1 MDSTH
6 ADIIDDESGRLEYAY
21 RLENMGS
28 ELIILYSNMKEIAFL
43 DKALRSYQ
51 KALQNAPPNYP
62 KLKRRLFQNIGSAYR
77 DKFNSRGNIEDLDNA
92 IQYLQQALGT
102 SSLDRP
108 EFLSEQHDGLGDAF
122 KTRYEKLGN
131 IADLEESIKH
141 YQSAINTTPEG
152 HEDLSP
158 RLMNLGS
165 MFGNRYL
172 RLGDLADIEKS
183 LSFNQRSLKITAADS
198 PIRATLLQNIGC
210 GYHDRYLNTA
220 VMSDLSDAITF
231 YKEAL
236 DLTPEEHSKH
246 PNRLQALG
254 SGFGDR
260 YQRTGNIDDIEEA
273 IRLFSD
279 ALSKTPTSHPELS
292 FRLQNLSTAFVIRY
306 ERNGVTGDLDHATT
320 LSRLAVEKE
329 KNPVGDMF
337 RSRRLETLAI
347 VYQQRY
353 VSTGAIQ
360 NLDHSIH
367 YYQEALNNT
376 PADDPNRPF
385 QLHCIGNSYAD
396 RYNRT
401 WELVD
406 LEQSIH
412 YSRDA
417 LDLTPNGHSERPKR
431 LQNLAS
437 QYHLKYQRCGNIPD
451 QEQSFRLA
459 HEALELLPSDHLGRR
474 ELLTFLSHLYRVR
487 HENKGERVDI
497 EQSIQYCHEALKLIP
512 LDHPQLGDL
521 LDSLAAGYYAKYRAV
536 GGGELLEQ
544 AIQLYRRVLDYSVSS
559 AHTRIGAATFLLE
572 AYSDADNWAEAHQA
586 ALKALSLVQLLV
598 PRYQER
604 ADKQY
609 HLSRIAGLASDAAAV
624 SLNAGQSPYEAI
636 RLLEQGRGIITGSV
650 QDIRTD
656 ISDLLQQHPQYSTK
670 LLAFREILDHPQ
682 LTKISEYALDSRYK
696 AARDFEKIAE
706 EIRQLSGFERFLLGP
721 SEDEIKAAVPSDG
734 YIVMINVSYY
744 RCDALIIEKG
754 QVRILRLPDL
764 RLSDIQDHAPKT
776 KGIEKLESLRWLWR
790 TVARPILDAIGL
802 EAVPPDGVWPRIWW
816 VPTGALSKFPIHAAG
831 DYSIEPRSG
840 GSVLD
845 RAISSY
851 STSIKALVHNR
862 NEFAQPRSRDSG
874 NKSVTLVAMRHTPQ
888 LSSLKFA
895 VEEVDQ
901 VEALCKSMGLQT
913 NRPVPVGKHVIS
925 ALEECDI
932 FHFAGHGLTDYGDP
946 SKSCLLLEDWKNNP
960 LTVARLFETNLYSKK
975 PFLAFLSACGTG
987 RVRQDS
993 HADEGLHLISGCQ
1006 LAGFRHVIGTLWEVN
1021 DKMCVEMALET
1032 YDWIRQKGI
1041 TDASVSEAL
1050 HNASRE
1056 LRARWVKETAE
1067 RIARTKTRSSAIE
1080 ATSASDSLGKDPRDI
1095 VLCDEDEVP
1104 LYWVP
1109 YIHLGS

>member
-6 ADIIDDESGRLEYAY
+6 ADIINDEPGILEYAY
-21 RLENMGS
+21 RLEEMGS
-28 ELIILYSNMKEIAFL
+28 ELMILYSNTKEIAFL

-51 KALQNAPPNYP
+51 KALQNAPRNDS
-62 KLKRRLFQNIGSAYR
+62 KLQQRLFQNIGSAYR
-77 DKFNSRGNIEDLDNA
+77 VRFNSKGTIEDLDNA

-102 SSLDRP
+102 SPLDDP
-108 EFLSEQHDGLGDAF
+108 EFLSGQHDELGDTF
-122 KTRYEKLGN
+122 KTRYEKLGT
-131 IADLEESIKH
+131 IADLEDSVKH
-141 YQSAINTTPEG
+141 FQSAINATPEG
-152 HEDLSP
+152 HEELSP

-183 LSFNQRSLKITAADS
+183 LSFNQRSLKATAADS
-198 PIRATLLQNIGC
+198 PIRAALLQNIGR

-220 VMSDLSDAITF
+220 VMSDLSDAIIF

-236 DLTPEEHSKH
+236 NTTPEEDSKQ

-273 IRLFSD
+273 IRLFAD
-279 ALSKTPTSHPELS
+279 ALRKTPKNHPELS
-292 FRLQNLSTAFVIRY
+292 FRLQNLSAALATRY
-306 ERNGVTGDLDHATT
+306 GRKGVMGDLDHATT

-329 KNPVGDMF
+329 TNPVGDMF
-337 RSRRLETLAI
+337 WSRRLETLAI
-347 VYQQRY
+347 VYQKRY

-367 YYQEALNNT
+367 YYQEVLNNT

-385 QLHCIGNSYAD
+385 YLHCVGNSYAD
-396 RYNRT
+396 RYHRT

-406 LEQSIH
+406 LEQSIR

-417 LDLTPNGHSERPKR
+417 LNLTPIGHAERPKR
-431 LQNLAS
+431 LHNLAG
-437 QYHLKYQRCGNIPD
+437 QYNFKYQQCGSIPD

-459 HEALELLPSDHLGRR
+459 HEALELLPSDHLDRR
-474 ELLTFLSHLYRVR
+474 ELLTFLGHIYRDR
-487 HENKGERVDI
+487 YENKGEVVDI

-512 LDHPQLGDL
+512 LDHPQLGGL
-521 LDSLAAGYYAKYRAV
+521 FDSLAASYYAKYRTV
-536 GGGELLEQ
+536 GGDELLEQ
-544 AIQLYRRVLDYSVSS
+544 SIQLYRRVLDYPASS
-559 AHTRIGAATFLLE
+559 ARTRIGAASFLLE
-572 AYSDADNWAEAHQA
+572 AYSDASNWAEAHQA
-586 ALKALSLVQLLV
+586 AVKALSLVQLLV

-604 ADKQY
+604 GDKQY
-609 HLSRIAGLASDAAAV
+609 HLSRVSGLASDAAAV

-650 QDIRTD
+650 QDIRAD
-656 ISDLLQQHPQYSTK
+656 ISDLLEQHPKYSTK

-682 LTKISEYALDSRYK
+682 LTMISEHALDSRYK
-696 AARDFEKIAE
+696 AARDFEKIVE
-706 EIRQLSGFERFLLGP
+706 EVRQLSGFERFLLGP
-721 SEDEIKAAVPSDG
+721 SEDEIKAAVPSGG
-734 YIVMINVSYY
+734 YIVVINVSQY
-744 RCDALIIEKG
+744 RCDALIIERG
-754 QVRILRLPDL
+754 QIQIVRLPDL
-764 RLSDIQDHAPKT
+764 RLSDIQDHAPQK
-776 KGIEKLESLRWLWR
+776 KGMEKLESLQWLWR
-790 TVARPILDAIGL
+790 TVARPIFDAIGL

-831 DYSIEPRSG
+831 DYSMEPRSG

-851 STSIKALVHNR
+851 STSIKALVHGR
-862 NEFAQPRSRDSG
+862 GEFAQRRSRDPSH
-874 NKSVTLVAMRHTPQ
+874 KSVTLVAMRHTPQ

-895 VEEVDQ
+895 AEEVDQ
-901 VEALCKSMGLQT
+901 VEALCKSMGLQI

-925 ALEECDI
+925 ALEGCDI

-946 SKSCLLLEDWKNNP
+946 SKSCLLLEDWQNNP
-960 LTVARLFETNLYSKK
+960 LTVARLFETNLHSKR

-993 HADEGLHLISGCQ
+993 HADEGLHLIGGCQ
-1006 LAGFRHVIGTLWEVN
+1006 LAGFRHVIGTLWNVK
-1021 DKMCVEMALET
+1021 DKVCVEMALET
-1032 YDWIRQKGI
+1032 YDWIRQRGI

-1050 HNASRE
+1050 HNASRK
-1056 LRARWVKETAE
+1056 LRAGWVKETAE
-1067 RIARTKTRSSAIE
+1067 RIARIKTRSSAIE
-1080 ATSASDSLGKDPRDI
+1080 ATSASDSLGKDPRD
-1095 VLCDEDEVP
+1095 VVSCDDEVP

-1109 YIHLGS
+1109 YIHLGN